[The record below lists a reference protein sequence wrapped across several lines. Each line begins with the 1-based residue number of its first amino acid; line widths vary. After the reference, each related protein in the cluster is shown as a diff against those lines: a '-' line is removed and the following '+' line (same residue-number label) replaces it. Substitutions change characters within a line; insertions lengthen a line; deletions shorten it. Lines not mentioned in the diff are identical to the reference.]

1 MTAIR
6 FYGPDEP
13 WGEFS
18 NFYPS
23 PVTVDGLIW
32 PTSEHYFQA
41 AKFPGLPQAGRI
53 RREPTPAAAKSL
65 GGDRTVA
72 LRADWLTVRDE
83 VMRTGL
89 LAKFTQHR
97 DLRALLV
104 GTGDTP
110 LVEHTEHDAYW
121 GDGGDGSGVNRLGQ
135 LLMQIRAE
143 LA

>member
-1 MTAIR
+1 MTVIH
-6 FYGPDEP
+6 FYAPDDA

-23 PVTVDGLIW
+23 PMTVDGLSW

-41 AKFPGLPQAGRI
+41 AKFPGSPHAERI
-53 RREPTPAAAKSL
+53 RRAVTPGAAKSL
-65 GGDRTVA
+65 GGDRTIA
-72 LRADWLTVRDE
+72 LRADWLAVRDE
-83 VMRTGL
+83 VMRTAL

-97 DLRALLV
+97 DLGALLL

-110 LVEHTEHDAYW
+110 LVEHTERDAYW

-135 LLMQIRAE
+135 LLMHVRAE